1 MADIRPF
8 CMPKWGI
15 EMTEGTI
22 AEWMV
27 KEGDA
32 FKKGQTLCLIET
44 AKITNEVEAE
54 FDAVL
59 KRMLIG
65 AGEDAQPVG
74 ALLAVFAD
82 SGATDAEVD
91 SFIAN
96 FKPAGGAP
104 APQVKPAAAPA
115 TSAPAT
121 SAPQKAPP
129 AKAAIKI
136 ETNRPISPQ
145 ALKLAQDEQVDI
157 SRIDGTGR
165 GGRITHQDVHQALR
179 GPATPSLRGP
189 STVLADD
196 LKVFASPLARRTAEL
211 LGVDLSTLTGTGAR
225 GRISKADVL
234 KAAPST
240 PAASPPAVLS
250 ASQQVEIVPFDRIR
264 KVVAS
269 RLSAAKRDIP
279 HFYLKISVAMDQ
291 LLLMRKHANLALSCK
306 ASINDYI
313 VNACALALARHPDI
327 NVQVHGDSLH
337 RFSNADIAIAVAS
350 PKGLVTPIVRNANLL
365 RIDQI
370 AAETRRLID
379 RAQAGR
385 LSYEDMDGGTFSVSN
400 LGMMGVEDFAAIIN
414 PPQAAIL
421 AVGGVVRQPVEKEGG
436 LAFESRTT
444 LTLSVDH
451 RAIDGAA
458 GAAFLATLKG
468 LIEDP
473 SGLFV

>member
-1 MADIRPF
+1 
-8 CMPKWGI
+8 
-15 EMTEGTI
+15 
-22 AEWMV
+22 
-27 KEGDA
+27 
-32 FKKGQTLCLIET
+32 
-44 AKITNEVEAE
+44 
-54 FDAVL
+54 
-59 KRMLIG
+59 
-65 AGEDAQPVG
+65 
-74 ALLAVFAD
+74 
-82 SGATDAEVD
+82 
-91 SFIAN
+91 
-96 FKPAGGAP
+96 
-104 APQVKPAAAPA
+104 VKPAAAA
-115 TSAPAT
+115 APA
-121 SAPQKAPP
+121 APQKPAP
-129 AKAAIKI
+129 AKAAVKI

-145 ALKLAQDEQVDI
+145 ALKLAQEEQVDL
-157 SRIDGTGR
+157 SRIEGTGR

-189 STVLADD
+189 STLPAED

-211 LGVDLSTLTGTGAR
+211 LGVNLSTITGTGAR

-240 PAASPPAVLS
+240 APASTPAVLS
-250 ASQQVEIVPFDRIR
+250 SAQQVEIVPFDRIR

-291 LLLMRKHANLALSCK
+291 LLLMRKHANLALGAK

-313 VNACALALARHPDI
+313 VNACARALARHPDI
-327 NVQVHGDSLH
+327 NVQVHGDALH

-350 PKGLVTPIVRNANLL
+350 PKGLVTPIVRGANLM

-370 AAETRRLID
+370 ANETRRLID

-421 AVGGVVRQPVEKEGG
+421 AVGGVVRTPVEKDGG
-436 LAFESRTT
+436 VAFESRTT

-473 SGLFV
+473 SGLFA

>member
-59 KRMLIG
+59 KRLLVP
-65 AGEDAQPVG
+65 AGEEAQPVG
-74 ALLAVFAD
+74 ALLAVFGDA
-82 SGATDAEVD
+82 GATDAEVD

-104 APQVKPAAAPA
+104 APQVKPAAAA
-115 TSAPAT
+115 APA
-121 SAPQKAPP
+121 APQKPAP

-145 ALKLAQDEQVDI
+145 ALKLAQEEQVDL
-157 SRIDGTGR
+157 SRIEGTGR

-189 STVLADD
+189 STLPAED

-211 LGVDLSTLTGTGAR
+211 LGVDLSTITGTGVR

-240 PAASPPAVLS
+240 APASTPAVLS
-250 ASQQVEIVPFDRIR
+250 SAQQVEIVPFDRIR

-291 LLLMRKHANLALSCK
+291 LLLMRKHANLALGAK

-313 VNACALALARHPDI
+313 VNARALVRHPDI
-327 NVQVHGDSLH
+327 NVQVHGDALH

-350 PKGLVTPIVRNANLL
+350 PKGLVTPIVRGANLM

-370 AAETRRLID
+370 ANETRRLID

-421 AVGGVVRQPVEKEGG
+421 AVGGVVRTPVEKDGG
-436 LAFESRTT
+436 VAFESRTT

-473 SGLFV
+473 SGLFA